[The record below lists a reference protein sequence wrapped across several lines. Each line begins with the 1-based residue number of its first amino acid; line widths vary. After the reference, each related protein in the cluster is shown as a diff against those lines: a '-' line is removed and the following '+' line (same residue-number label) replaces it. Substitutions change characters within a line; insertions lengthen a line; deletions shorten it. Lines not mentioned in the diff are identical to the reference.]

1 MRNKVLSLILS
12 AFILLSS
19 SGVYAFTFFSDLP
32 ESHWAYRAV
41 YALVD
46 RGGISGYKD
55 GTFKPSGTITIA
67 EFLKI
72 VVGSTIGK
80 AEPSNKHWAS
90 GYFDKALE
98 AKIIQSGEFAQSDWD
113 KAITRQQMAV
123 IIARTLDN
131 VLKEEIAV
139 SDANAIMAKISDFSA
154 VCSVCQD
161 SVIKVYSVGIITGYP
176 DGTFKGGNTATR
188 AEASTMLV
196 RMFDKSLRVG
206 MQMVKI
212 RDYIS
217 NWDDYMSNSNDTT
230 FKGKFGNLEEATF
243 IANVDGYEWYSR
255 PTVDVFF
262 IRATDSNLF
271 RPQVGIIIDSKIV
284 EVKQGNINSV
294 ISSFA
299 PEKIRY
305 FISYDNGYK
314 DAFIFLNP
322 LYKGE

>member
-1 MRNKVLSLILS
+1 MKKIIAIVLIFMLANCNI
-12 AFILLSS
+12 AF
-19 SGVYAFTFFSDLP
+19 AFTFFSDLP

-46 RGGISGYKD
+46 RGGISGYND

-98 AKIIQSGEFAQSDWD
+98 VKIIQSGEFAQSDWD

-123 IIARTLDN
+123 IIARTLEN
-131 VLKEEIAV
+131 VLKEDIIV
-139 SDANAIMAKISDFSA
+139 SDADAIKAKISDFSA
-154 VCSVCQD
+154 VCASCQVP
-161 SVIKVYSVGIITGYP
+161 VIKVYSVGIITGYH

-206 MQMVKI
+206 VQMVKI

-217 NWDDYMSNSNDTT
+217 NWDDY
-230 FKGKFGNLEEATF
+230 KARYGGLEEAVF
-243 IANVDGYEWYSR
+243 IADASGYNFKA
-255 PTVDVFF
+255 TMKVADMFGTQADVG
-262 IRATDSNLF
+262 LF
-271 RPQVGIIIDSKIV
+271 KPMAAAIIGGKIV
-284 EVKQGNINSV
+284 ETDSAIYPTASGVTRYWGKFEAN
-294 ISSFA
+294 
-299 PEKIRY
+299 KIEY
-305 FISYDNGYK
+305 FFTYDNGYK
-314 DAFIFLNP
+314 DAVIFPNP
-322 LYKGE
+322 LYKVK